1 MAASKLRKVGQD
13 FKRAGTPFDR
23 WGAGESE
30 VSTRGIKRRYVLV
43 ALDGVDTQ
51 EEACR
56 RDATGTRSG
65 SPCQDAVYYTAHLA
79 YGAIGLIFATFEP
92 LDFSSA

>member
-13 FKRAGTPFDR
+13 FKLAGTPFDR

-30 VSTRGIKRRYVLV
+30 VSLRGIERRYVLL

-51 EEACR
+51 KEAWPEECNG
-56 RDATGTRSG
+56 DAQR
-65 SPCQDAVYYTAHLA
+65 V
-79 YGAIGLIFATFEP
+79 P
-92 LDFSSA
+92 LPRCGVLHRTSCVRHKYPL